1 MRLGLRLL
9 DDVFIMMELMSLIGT
24 LMRQMLMKQRLML
37 VGVNLLQLL
46 RRGHQLTVLL
56 LLLMLVLRRARLTV
70 RSLLLNPAVYHW
82 LNFVRVVVT
91 GVGDDVIVVTAVVV
105 SVVGV
110 AVAVAATEI
119 GERGGVYAVRARVV
133 VGSVARIVPRLKTV
147 KSRVAVVRTLIQN
160 RGNRGDA
167 RPCAPLPVRL
177 ASYLD
182 YHRCFAGSTEAYFI
196 CSIIVQ
202 NIAQLCSN
210 RSPRDDIVP
219 SKFNGT
225 IASTNRRTISNF
237 NNFTKLIAKEN

>member
-9 DDVFIMMELMSLIGT
+9 DDVLVMMELMSLIGT

-37 VGVNLLQLL
+37 VRVNLLQLL

-82 LNFVRVVVT
+82 LNFIRVDVT
-91 GVGDDVIVVTAVVV
+91 GVGDDVIVVTAVV

-167 RPCAPLPVRL
+167 RPCAPLAVRL

-225 IASTNRRTISNF
+225 IASTNRRTISSF